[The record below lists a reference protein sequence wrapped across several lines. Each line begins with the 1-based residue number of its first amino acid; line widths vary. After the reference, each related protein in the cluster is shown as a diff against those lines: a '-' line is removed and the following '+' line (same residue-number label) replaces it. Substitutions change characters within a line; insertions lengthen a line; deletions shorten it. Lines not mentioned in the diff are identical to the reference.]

1 MSYFS
6 LHELYKETIESGV
19 YMKYSGY
26 YFYAE
31 IDDSIDY
38 NIFEPLM
45 ILLDEDFKES
55 GLSIKIFITTPNKN
69 ESLKYDYI
77 IKLVGRLMGIQMYLP
92 WLYKRLK
99 QLFQT
104 ANSKY
109 LIIYKESQS
118 IYYPKD
124 DIILHIN
131 NGDYYDN

>member
-1 MSYFS
+1 MPHFS

-19 YMKYSGY
+19 HMKYSGY

-55 GLSIKIFITTPNKN
+55 GLSIKAFITPNKN

-77 IKLVGRLMGIQMYLP
+77 IKLVVRLMGIQMYLP

-99 QLFQT
+99 QLVQT
-104 ANSKY
+104 VNCKY
-109 LIIYKESQS
+109 LITYKESKS
-118 IYYPKD
+118 IYHPKD
-124 DIILHIN
+124 GNIIHVN
-131 NGDYYDN
+131 HGDYYDN

>member
-1 MSYFS
+1 
-6 LHELYKETIESGV
+6 
-19 YMKYSGY
+19 MKYSGY

-45 ILLDEDFKES
+45 ILLDEDFKKA
-55 GLSIKIFITTPNKN
+55 GLGIKVFITPSKNKQL
-69 ESLKYDYI
+69 EYDYKI
-77 IKLVGRLMGIQMYLP
+77 QLVGRLLAIQMYLP
-92 WLYKRLK
+92 SLYKRLK
-99 QLFQT
+99 QLVQT

-124 DIILHIN
+124 DKIN
-131 NGDYYDN
+131 TYQ

>member
-1 MSYFS
+1 
-6 LHELYKETIESGV
+6 
-19 YMKYSGY
+19 MKYSGY

-55 GLSIKIFITTPNKN
+55 GLSIKVFITPNKN

-77 IKLVGRLMGIQMYLP
+77 INLVGRLMGIQMYLP
-92 WLYKRLK
+92 WLFKRLK
-99 QLFQT
+99 QLVQT
-104 ANSKY
+104 VNCKY
-109 LIIYKESQS
+109 LITYKESKS
-118 IYYPKD
+118 LYYPKD
-124 DIILHIN
+124 GKIIHVN

>member
-1 MSYFS
+1 M
-6 LHELYKETIESGV
+6 IEGGT
-19 YMKYSGY
+19 YMIYNGY

-31 IDDSIDY
+31 IDNSIDY

-55 GLSIKIFITTPNKN
+55 RLSIKVYITPNKN
-69 ESLKYDYI
+69 ENLKYDYI

-99 QLFQT
+99 QLVET
-104 ANSKY
+104 VNYKY
-109 LIIYKESQS
+109 LITYKESKS

-124 DIILHIN
+124 GNIIHVN
-131 NGDYYDN
+131 QGDYYDN

>member
-1 MSYFS
+1 MIYN
-6 LHELYKETIESGV
+6 
-19 YMKYSGY
+19 GY

-31 IDDSIDY
+31 IDNSIDY

-55 GLSIKIFITTPNKN
+55 GLSIKVYITPNKN
-69 ESLKYDYI
+69 ENLKYDYI

-99 QLFQT
+99 QLVET
-104 ANSKY
+104 VNYKY
-109 LIIYKESQS
+109 LITYKESKS

-124 DIILHIN
+124 GNIIHVN
-131 NGDYYDN
+131 QGDYYDN